1 MTLKFSVA
9 IVRFSTVLLLAS
21 SATPTAPEAPG
32 ADCGG
37 TRAEI
42 VVKVEAGH
50 RLDEIL
56 AAYPVER
63 VGPLLES
70 HNLFQLRATDPGYC
84 GDYKWS
90 DQLADTVK
98 HHPAVDY
105 AESQLRSDLSDGRF
119 HAWPDG
125 DPDDAGTDPVAWT
138 SQPAVTQLRLPDA
151 HLISRG
157 AGAVVAVLDTGVE
170 ATHPALAGRLLPGYD
185 YVDDDASP
193 EEMTNAIDDDDDG
206 ATDES
211 YGHGTFVSGTV
222 ALVAPEAQIIP
233 MRVLDSDGRGNAPV
247 VAEAIADAVASG
259 ADVINMAFGSPLKP
273 LNNRLRDAIKRA
285 RERGVLVV
293 ASAGNEGGR
302 EESYPAAMVECLAV
316 GAETADRQDWASF
329 SNRGSWVDVTAPG
342 TAIVGPFPGGRYA
355 RWNGTSVAAPLVS
368 GQTALIVAARRTLS
382 VGKIDDAITKSAT
395 MLKPANSE
403 KLYPINV
410 PRSLTTAD

>member
-1 MTLKFSVA
+1 
-9 IVRFSTVLLLAS
+9 LAS
-21 SATPTAPEAPG
+21 SATLTAPGPPA

-50 RLDEIL
+50 RIGEIL

-63 VGPLLES
+63 AGPLLES
-70 HNLFQLRATDPGYC
+70 HNLFLLRATDPSYC

-90 DQLADTVK
+90 DKLADTIK
-98 HHPAVDY
+98 HHPAVNY

-119 HAWPDG
+119 HAWPEG
-125 DPDDAGTDPVAWT
+125 DPDDAGTDAVAWT
-138 SQPAVTQLRLPDA
+138 SQLAVTQLRLSDA
-151 HLISRG
+151 HKISRG
-157 AGAVVAVLDTGVE
+157 DGAVVAVLDTGAE

-185 YVDDDASP
+185 YVDDDDSP
-193 EEMTNAIDDDDDG
+193 TEMTNGVDDDADG

-222 ALVAPEAQIIP
+222 ALVAPGAKIIP

-247 VAEAIADAVASG
+247 VAEAINDAVASG
-259 ADVINMAFGSPLKP
+259 ADVINMAFGTPLKP

-293 ASAGNEGGR
+293 ASAGNEGGL

-316 GAETADRQDWASF
+316 GAETADRRGWASF

-368 GQTALIVAARRTLS
+368 GQAALIITAHPTLN
-382 VGKIDDAITKSAT
+382 VGKITDVITKNAT
-395 MLKPANSE
+395 VLKPANSV
-403 KLYPINV
+403 KLPSIDIL
-410 PRSLTTAD
+410 RSLTAN

>member
-1 MTLKFSVA
+1 
-9 IVRFSTVLLLAS
+9 LLVS
-21 SATPTAPEAPG
+21 SATLTAPEALA

-50 RLDEIL
+50 SVDEIL

-63 VGPLLES
+63 AGPLLES
-70 HNLFQLRATDPGYC
+70 HRLFLLRATDPRYC
-84 GDYKWS
+84 GTNQWS
-90 DQLADTVK
+90 DKLADTLK
-98 HHPAVDY
+98 HHPAVNY
-105 AESQLRSDLSDGRF
+105 AESDLRTDLSDGRF

-125 DPDDAGTDPVAWT
+125 DPDDAGTDPLTWT
-138 SQPAVTQLRLPDA
+138 SQPAVTQLRLGDA
-151 HLISRG
+151 HKISRG

-185 YVDDDASP
+185 YVDDDSTP
-193 EEMTNAIDDDDDG
+193 QEMTNGVDDDADG
-206 ATDES
+206 AIDES

-222 ALVAPEAQIIP
+222 ALVAPEAKIIP

-247 VAEAIADAVASG
+247 VAEAIDDAVASG

-285 RERGVLVV
+285 RQHGVVVV
-293 ASAGNEGGR
+293 ASAGNEGGQ
-302 EESYPAAMVECLAV
+302 EESYPAAMVECIAV
-316 GAETADRQDWASF
+316 GAETADRQGWASF

-368 GQTALIVAARRTLS
+368 GQAALIVTAHPTLDA
-382 VGKIDDAITKSAT
+382 GKVTAAITKTAT
-395 MLKPANSE
+395 MVKPPSADKMYE
-403 KLYPINV
+403 INV
-410 PRSLTTAD
+410 PRSLTTTG